1 MSEFKVRLLQFINM
15 NPVFKGSSVIIV
27 GLLALL
33 FVLWMRAKWKE
44 PLKGGFLV
52 FIGLAVFIVLYGFFI
67 LIFRP
72 LWWKL
77 PY

>member
-1 MSEFKVRLLQFINM
+1 MNEFGVKIIQTLNM
-15 NPVFKGSSVIIV
+15 NPVFKGGSVAIA

-33 FVLWMRAKWKE
+33 FAWWMNEKWKE

-52 FIGLAVFIVLYGFFI
+52 FIFLSIFIVLYGLYI
-67 LIFRP
+67 LVFQP
-72 LWWKL
+72 QWWKL